1 MFTHMEITKQQYEYA
16 LQRIEELLPEVND
29 SLPANDKRVIE
40 LTMVSDIVEAY
51 EKKHFPIGKP
61 NVGDIIRIAA
71 EEKGISQR
79 QLAENIG
86 VSPSRIN
93 DYIKGRAEPSLRIAA
108 RLCTILSIPP
118 AVMLGL

>member
-1 MFTHMEITKQQYEYA
+1 MEITKQQYEYA